1 MKIAVVACAIAFTV
15 ATTASAQ
22 EAASLQGRVVRWGSS
37 EPIARATVELVSEAS
52 GNPAPYVVQTNGDG
66 AFAFSDIPSGQYRVF
81 AKRSGYVNGEYGQRW
96 PNGAGTP
103 LMLPPG
109 QAVSNVP
116 VPLLQTGTI
125 SGVVRDGQGLPLG
138 NATVQAFKASYQ
150 TGRRVFTPAQS
161 VQSDDR
167 GEYRLFWLTPGKY
180 FIAARHPNLSTSPI
194 RVGGISMGGGGVG
207 PQQGSD
213 GAALVPRYQQ
223 FRTGGDNASA
233 SAFEVGGR
241 GAVGNVANVATE
253 KYMAVYYPNTTDET
267 SAAAIDVTPGGE
279 ATAIDFA
286 VSAIPIHR
294 VRGRVVYEANNEPA
308 MSARVQWVT
317 PTGMSPSDSD
327 SFMGPMQ
334 GATAVE
340 CCDGAFEIGLPAGSY
355 TLVAAVNNVSGRAGV
370 SVGDSDIDGIVLA
383 VGRTFNVR
391 GTVTFEGRGATPAE
405 LAALRINVAFDPP
418 INGLF
423 PSGYSNV
430 LPNGSFTLPAG
441 RGDFRIGIQPLLTL
455 PNLLPFLRFPAAG
468 AGALAGAF
476 VKSIRLGNVD
486 VLNGGLHLSAETTEP
501 LEVVIGTATGVIEG
515 RVVNRDGQTVPN
527 VVVAIVPDRARL
539 ARIDLIKS
547 ASSDSSGRFRLNG
560 VPPGD
565 YVAFAFDGVD
575 EGEWQNPEFVAAK
588 EASGKPVRVGPT
600 SSVSVELV
608 ALME

>member
-1 MKIAVVACAIAFTV
+1 MKIALVAFAIAFSV

-22 EAASLQGRVVRWGSS
+22 QVSSLQGRVVGWGSS
-37 EPIARATVELVSEAS
+37 EPIARATVELRSVAA
-52 GNPAPYVVQTNGDG
+52 GNPAPYVAQTNGDG

-96 PNGAGTP
+96 PNGAGTA
-103 LMLPPG
+103 LALPPG

-116 VPLLQTGTI
+116 VPLLQTGAI

-138 NATVQAFKASYQ
+138 NATVQALKASYQ
-150 TGRRVFTPAQS
+150 TGRRVLTPVQS

-167 GEYRLFWLTPGKY
+167 GEFRLFWLTPGKY
-180 FIAARHPNLSTSPI
+180 FIAARHPDLSTSPI
-194 RVGGISMGGGGVG
+194 RVGGISIGGGGVG
-207 PQQGSD
+207 PAQGP
-213 GAALVPRYQQ
+213 GGGGFVPRYQQ

-233 SAFEVGGR
+233 SAFDFGGR
-241 GAVGNVANVATE
+241 AAVGNAKAATE

-286 VSAIPIHR
+286 VSAIPMHR

-308 MSARVQWVT
+308 MSAKIQWVT
-317 PTGMSPSDSD
+317 PTGMSPSDSE
-327 SFMGPMQ
+327 SIMGPMQ
-334 GATAVE
+334 GATSVE

-355 TLVAAVNNVSGRAGV
+355 TLVAAVNNVSGRVGV
-370 SVGDSDIDGIVLA
+370 SVGDSDVEGIVVA

-391 GTVTFEGRGATPAE
+391 GTVTFDGRGATPAE
-405 LAALRINVAFDPP
+405 LAALRLNLTFDPP

-441 RGDFRIGIQPLLTL
+441 RGDFRIGIQPLLML
-455 PNLLPFLRFPAAG
+455 PSLLPFPPFPAAG
-468 AGALAGAF
+468 AAALSGAY

-486 VLNGGLHLSAETTEP
+486 VLNGGLHLNAETTEP
-501 LEVVIGTATGVIEG
+501 LEVVVGTATGVVEG
-515 RVVNRDGQTVPN
+515 RVVNRDGQPIPN
-527 VVVAIVPDRARL
+527 VVVAIVPDRARR
-539 ARIDLIKS
+539 ARVDLIKS
-547 ASSDSSGRFRLNG
+547 TSSDASGRFRMTG

-588 EASGKPVRVGPT
+588 ESGGRPIGVEPTIPV
-600 SSVSVELV
+600 SIELV
-608 ALME
+608 ALMP